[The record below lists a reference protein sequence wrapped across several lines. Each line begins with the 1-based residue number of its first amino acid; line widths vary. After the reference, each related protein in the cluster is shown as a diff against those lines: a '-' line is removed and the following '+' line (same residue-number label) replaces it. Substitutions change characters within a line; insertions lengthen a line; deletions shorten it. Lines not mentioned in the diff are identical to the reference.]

1 MPSPPTL
8 DSRSVAADLSTRGAR
23 GHNFAAIY
31 ERLREAILLGELEPG
46 AITTQMAL
54 AEQYGVGRTPLREAL
69 RVLQSESLVVN
80 EPNRRVQVTSLTVWD
95 AEELYTARIL
105 LEPAA
110 VRQTVPTFTSRDD
123 AEMLGYLAQMDH
135 YGRGRDWAGLRG
147 PHRAFHAKLCAG
159 GGPRTRALI
168 AELSDHAERYRL
180 TSTPSRQYWMRRQAE
195 HRALATTAADRD
207 PDRTGELL
215 VAHYARTA
223 AVVCHHLDAEFAFER
238 LRANLRSV
246 APSAEAALD
255 DAIPRR
261 RRASVRA

>member
-1 MPSPPTL
+1 MQSDAKARLGLVTDGLP
-8 DSRSVAADLSTRGAR
+8 TRGAR
-23 GHNFAAIY
+23 GHHFAAVY

-54 AEQYGVGRTPLREAL
+54 AEQYAVGRTPLREAL
-69 RVLQSESLVVN
+69 RVLHSDGLVVN
-80 EPNRRVQVTSLTVWD
+80 EPNRRVQVTSLTVSD

-110 VRQTVPTFTSRDD
+110 VRQTVPGFTSRDD

-135 YGRGRDWAGLRG
+135 YGHGRDWAGLRA
-147 PHRAFHAKLCAG
+147 PHRAFHSKLCAAG
-159 GGPRTRALI
+159 GQRALGLI

-180 TSTPSRQYWMRRQAE
+180 RSTPSRQHWMRRQAE
-195 HRALATTAADRD
+195 HRALAAAAADRD
-207 PDRTGELL
+207 PDRTSELL

-223 AVVCHHLDAEFAFER
+223 AIVCHTLDPDFPFDR

-246 APSAEAALD
+246 APAAEDALD
-255 DAIPRR
+255 EAVPRR
-261 RRASVRA
+261 RRSRARA